1 MGCWVWFPPSQVL
14 FQICNLEESLPLRG
28 KMRDV
33 MQEKMTYDEFIYGN
47 GQNPEEIFQIGT
59 KRVNYLSTSLN
70 WCWTQLQA
78 NVSLF
83 VECVQTQL
91 KSWGTPSYGQRLY
104 DPCDPI
110 TGFSFG
116 TGAPL
121 VISGN
126 NCKHKAMWIYQPVQ
140 SATVMGG
147 NFPA

>member
-14 FQICNLEESLPLRG
+14 FQIYNLEESLPLRG
-28 KMRDV
+28 KMREV

-47 GQNPEEIFQIGT
+47 CQNPEEIFQIGT
-59 KRVNYLSTSLN
+59 KRVNYLSTSLDGAG
-70 WCWTQLQA
+70 CSCKQMFHCLL
-78 NVSLF
+78 NVCRRNSNHG
-83 VECVQTQL
+83 VPPHTDR
-91 KSWGTPSYGQRLY
+91 GY

-121 VISGN
+121 AISDN

-147 NFPA
+147 NFAA